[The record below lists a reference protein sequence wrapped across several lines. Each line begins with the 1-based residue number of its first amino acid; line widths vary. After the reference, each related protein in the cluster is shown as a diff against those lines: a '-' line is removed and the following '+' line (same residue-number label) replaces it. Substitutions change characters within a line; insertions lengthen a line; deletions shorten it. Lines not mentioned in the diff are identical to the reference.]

1 MKDRY
6 IAFLLAS
13 MLLLVLCG
21 CGTTVD
27 PRAFGDGL
35 SYEVTEQEDFVLLSY
50 KEGKVQKL
58 ARYDPEEEKLTV
70 FEEMPVDVSSNIS
83 DLMMIGE
90 NFFYRRS
97 GRYMWRLSPDG
108 KGGYDKA
115 YIAELGRKVVD
126 MLLDGDTILAAAVY
140 RPDTTKKEGL
150 AFYRIDGEGNAVQ
163 IGLLEELEHPGTWYD
178 LTLDGDTLICT
189 SSACC
194 SEEHHEYR
202 VKIS

>member
-1 MKDRY
+1 MKYRFV
-6 IAFLLAS
+6 AFLLALV
-13 MLLLVLCG
+13 LLLGLCG

-27 PRAFGDGL
+27 PRAFGEGL

-58 ARYDPEEEKLTV
+58 ARYDPEDEKLTV

-83 DLMMIGE
+83 E

-108 KGGYDKA
+108 KGGYDQT
-115 YIAELGRKVVD
+115 YIAELGRNVEA
-126 MLLDGDTILAAAVY
+126 MLLDGDTILAATIY

-163 IGLLEELEHPGTWYD
+163 VGLLEELEHPGTWYD

-202 VKIS
+202 VKIA

>member
-13 MLLLVLCG
+13 MLLLGLCG

-35 SYEVTEQEDFVLLSY
+35 SYEGTEQEDFVLLSY

-97 GRYMWRLSPDG
+97 GR
-108 KGGYDKA
+108 
-115 YIAELGRKVVD
+115 
-126 MLLDGDTILAAAVY
+126 
-140 RPDTTKKEGL
+140 
-150 AFYRIDGEGNAVQ
+150 
-163 IGLLEELEHPGTWYD
+163 
-178 LTLDGDTLICT
+178 
-189 SSACC
+189 
-194 SEEHHEYR
+194 
-202 VKIS
+202 